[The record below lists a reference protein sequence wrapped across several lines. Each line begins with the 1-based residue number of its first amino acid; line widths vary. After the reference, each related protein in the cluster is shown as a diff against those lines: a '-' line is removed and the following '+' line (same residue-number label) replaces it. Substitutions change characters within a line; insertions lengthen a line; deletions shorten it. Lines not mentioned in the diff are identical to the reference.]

1 MNNVCTHIVRL
12 DKEYKKLR
20 YYAGNYD
27 MYVKLRKDQDN
38 TQLRA
43 YEAEQREIA
52 EIKEFVAKFGHGSVK
67 MVRQAQSREKL
78 LEKKLEA
85 GLVMPPEIDQVLDFS
100 FPDPGQLPVPV
111 LQVQELSFG
120 YPGCEPLYDNVEFG
134 VDMSSRIALVG
145 PNGAGK
151 VCVCFAVDD

>member
-43 YEAEQREIA
+43 YESEQREIA

-67 MVRQAQSREKL
+67 MVRQAQVSRHAE
-78 LEKKLEA
+78 
-85 GLVMPPEIDQVLDFS
+85 VNI
-100 FPDPGQLPVPV
+100 
-111 LQVQELSFG
+111 
-120 YPGCEPLYDNVEFG
+120 
-134 VDMSSRIALVG
+134 
-145 PNGAGK
+145 
-151 VCVCFAVDD
+151 

>member
-1 MNNVCTHIVRL
+1 MRVSLAKALFSSPTILLLDEPTNHLDLEACVWLEEYLKDYPKCLLCVSHSQDFMNNVCTHIVRL

-52 EIKEFVAKFGHGSVK
+52 EIKEFVARFGHGTIK
-67 MVRQAQSREKL
+67 MVRQAQSRQKL
-78 LEKKLEA
+78 LDKKLEEVR
-85 GLVMPPEIDQVLDFS
+85 L
-100 FPDPGQLPVPV
+100 
-111 LQVQELSFG
+111 
-120 YPGCEPLYDNVEFG
+120 GCFT
-134 VDMSSRIALVG
+134 A
-145 PNGAGK
+145 
-151 VCVCFAVDD
+151 